1 MIKHK
6 INLFQE
12 LTSEIW
18 GMQAKKNKINVI
30 SRQHQQPYS
39 KEKIIIKIPVGK
51 HAQLFIFFR
60 QIMRPTVK
68 IYMEMIE
75 EAENEED
82 RISCTDYLITE
93 CNYVMEH
100 FKLVAGELNEFKRY
114 WRDKNDK
121 EKENGRNEAANTI
134 FRLIVMFESITD
146 YLKEMNRWWKK
157 GRFIIPLFGNFYNG
171 PENSV
176 FELEMAT
183 QYINIAAGNN
193 TNTFKYIKHEE
204 CRESPHGEEHTGL
217 SINKPKEGTCPENS
231 VNIINNKIRKI
242 SFPNNKHPKYTS
254 HNISKVKSQKK
265 PTQDLSWTHFSPVLK
280 FQEQNGNTWID
291 YNSTAIRIP
300 EHRFFSEKMDFQEG
314 ITEEELLN
322 ATIKAEISND
332 TQAKKT
338 SKLSRKYREEA
349 RKKKIWYNNN
359 IDVRTS
365 MEMEK
370 QHDSGKPLPITLK
383 KEETSRMKLCSHTQQ
398 HTLSKTKH
406 GRKTY

>member
-121 EKENGRNEAANTI
+121 EKE
-134 FRLIVMFESITD
+134 
-146 YLKEMNRWWKK
+146 
-157 GRFIIPLFGNFYNG
+157 
-171 PENSV
+171 
-176 FELEMAT
+176 
-183 QYINIAAGNN
+183 
-193 TNTFKYIKHEE
+193 
-204 CRESPHGEEHTGL
+204 RE
-217 SINKPKEGTCPENS
+217 K
-231 VNIINNKIRKI
+231 
-242 SFPNNKHPKYTS
+242 
-254 HNISKVKSQKK
+254 
-265 PTQDLSWTHFSPVLK
+265 
-280 FQEQNGNTWID
+280 
-291 YNSTAIRIP
+291 
-300 EHRFFSEKMDFQEG
+300 
-314 ITEEELLN
+314 
-322 ATIKAEISND
+322 
-332 TQAKKT
+332 
-338 SKLSRKYREEA
+338 
-349 RKKKIWYNNN
+349 
-359 IDVRTS
+359 
-365 MEMEK
+365 
-370 QHDSGKPLPITLK
+370 
-383 KEETSRMKLCSHTQQ
+383 
-398 HTLSKTKH
+398 
-406 GRKTY
+406 